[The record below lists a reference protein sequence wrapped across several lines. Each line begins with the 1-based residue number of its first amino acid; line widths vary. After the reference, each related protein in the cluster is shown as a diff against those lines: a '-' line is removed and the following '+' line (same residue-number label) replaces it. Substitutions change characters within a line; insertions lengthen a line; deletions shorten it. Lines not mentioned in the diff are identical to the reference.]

1 MLQNPIA
8 GKENTFMTKWL
19 QPYWVRPVFMN
30 VYIMADPSLGRTATS
45 DRTAIA
51 VIGIDMAGNKYLL
64 DGYCHRMPLSERW
77 RHLRDLYRR
86 WSSHPGAQLVKVG
99 YERYGQQADLEY
111 FEERMRI
118 EGIRFDIEELN
129 WTGNRGQES
138 KTHRVQRLEPDFRNE
153 KFFVPGKVWHPAVKP
168 SGSEEGA
175 FEPGVARW
183 WIEEGLEEIHY
194 EHMAAPHRLE
204 RHVRMTGELWRL
216 YEPIRR
222 IDEDGNIYDLT
233 RVFFEEFRFHPFSP
247 RDDLID
253 VMSRIYDMDP
263 APAVKTEVVH
273 VPDYEDA

>member
-1 MLQNPIA
+1 
-8 GKENTFMTKWL
+8 
-19 QPYWVRPVFMN
+19 
-30 VYIMADPSLGRTATS
+30 
-45 DRTAIA
+45 
-51 VIGIDMAGNKYLL
+51 
-64 DGYCHRMPLSERW
+64 
-77 RHLRDLYRR
+77 
-86 WSSHPGAQLVKVG
+86 
-99 YERYGQQADLEY
+99 
-111 FEERMRI
+111 
-118 EGIRFDIEELN
+118 
-129 WTGNRGQES
+129 
-138 KTHRVQRLEPDFRNE
+138 LEPDFRNE

-273 VPDYEDA
+273 VADYEDA